1 MGLQGG
7 RGPKRVAE
15 LSERVAAFTG
25 RVAAF
30 SGQVVLNYRNTQ
42 PLKIRVRH
50 CSFRFS
56 SINRF
61 CYGGKVFKRA

>member
-25 RVAAF
+25 CVAAF

-42 PLKIRVRH
+42 
-50 CSFRFS
+50 FTS
-56 SINRF
+56 SLIS
-61 CYGGKVFKRA
+61 